1 MRIARWNLRL
11 QDYDMI
17 PIHKPGEDNM
27 ADYMSRH
34 PIGEESTSK
43 NYAMMIQNDFGPRA
57 LEVDE
62 IAKATIYYT
71 TYIVIFIATILLISN
86 ILTKKS

>member
-43 NYAMMIQNDFGPRA
+43 YTTQAENYAMMIQNDFGPRA
-57 LEVDE
+57 LGVDE
-62 IAKATIYYT
+62 IAKATK
-71 TYIVIFIATILLISN
+71 VS
-86 ILTKKS
+86 